1 MYITCTEENLID
13 MIEHTTVAAYLL
25 KVCIKREKKIMKN
38 YLAFDLDK
46 KGEAH
51 ENVQFSYFNAIAL

>member
-13 MIEHTTVAAYLL
+13 MIERTTVAAYLL
-25 KVCIKREKKIMKN
+25 KVYIKREKIMKN

>member
-1 MYITCTEENLID
+1 
-13 MIEHTTVAAYLL
+13 MIEHNTVAAYLL

-46 KGEAH
+46 KGEAY
-51 ENVQFSYFNAIAL
+51 ENVQFSYFNTIAL

>member
-1 MYITCTEENLID
+1 
-13 MIEHTTVAAYLL
+13 
-25 KVCIKREKKIMKN
+25 MKN

>member
-13 MIEHTTVAAYLL
+13 MIERTTVAAYLL
-25 KVCIKREKKIMKN
+25 KVCIKREKIMKN

-46 KGEAH
+46 KKEAH